1 MKTVIFNGSP
11 RKSGDTAIL
20 IKEFCS
26 ELRGEITVFSAYT
39 DEISPCIDC
48 RYCHEHSGCSI
59 ADGMNGIYKSVSDCD
74 NLVIASPLHFSELSG
89 PLLSLFS
96 RFQTYYAAKYIRKN
110 PEKIKRKNGVLILAG
125 GGSGSSESALRT
137 AGLIFHMV
145 NTECISIVTSLKTD
159 VLPASLDDIALSEA
173 RNAGKLLSSLSKTG
187 NPCQL

>member
-20 IKEFCS
+20 INEFCS

-39 DEISPCIDC
+39 DEINPCIDC

-59 ADGMNGIYKSVSDCD
+59 ADGMNGIYRSVSDCD

-110 PEKIKRKNGVLILAG
+110 
-125 GGSGSSESALRT
+125 
-137 AGLIFHMV
+137 
-145 NTECISIVTSLKTD
+145 LK
-159 VLPASLDDIALSEA
+159 
-173 RNAGKLLSSLSKTG
+173 K
-187 NPCQL
+187 